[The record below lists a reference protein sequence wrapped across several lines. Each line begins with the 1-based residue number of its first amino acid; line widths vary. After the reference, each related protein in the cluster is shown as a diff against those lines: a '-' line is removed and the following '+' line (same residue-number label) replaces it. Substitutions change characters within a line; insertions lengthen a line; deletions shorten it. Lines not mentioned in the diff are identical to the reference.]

1 MLPPF
6 IESDLVI
13 DIVLDAEGTAV
24 KWKHKVSVLVT
35 DGARRSRQS

>member
-6 IESDLVI
+6 IESDLVV
-13 DIVLDAEGTAV
+13 DVVLGAEGTAV

-35 DGARRSRQS
+35 DGVRRSRQG